1 MLFKQL
7 LCISLSII
15 FFGICISCNNRI
27 DQKAIKY
34 ANGYLFDGIQFKKE
48 SFIVKDGKFSFNES
62 TKTHNTVD
70 LNGQYVIPPF
80 GDAHTHNF
88 DDIAKF
94 DSIYKAYINE
104 GTFYVQ
110 VLTNH
115 YSNFL
120 KIRDSLNVI
129 GRIDAKFAHGGIT
142 STGGHPQSLYESQ
155 ALNYSWRAMFDPEK
169 KEEILSSRIKEN
181 DAYYIID
188 TTAELDNMWQ
198 SIVSNHPDLIKIYIL
213 NTIERA
219 RKIEKR
225 EVGTYGLS
233 EEVIEAIVKKAEG
246 ENISL
251 IAHVETIKDFELAL
265 NLGIRNFAHMPG
277 YGGGIGDQELEQLE
291 IPDSL
296 LQFASEKNISITPTV
311 SFAKYYANKWD
322 GSKMSL
328 DTTLLNK
335 KYDFIRKQLRR
346 FIDANIIITLGADQ
360 NNTTLT
366 EEIDDLLQ
374 IEAFSN
380 LEFLNILVNTTKI
393 IFPNRKIGEIRDGY
407 EASFLVLK
415 NNPLDD
421 VSNIKNIELRVKNGI
436 TLE

>member
-1 MLFKQL
+1 MLFKKL
-7 LCISLSII
+7 LGLSLSTI
-15 FFGICISCNNRI
+15 FLLIFISCNNSI
-27 DQKAIKY
+27 NQNAIKY
-34 ANGYLFDGIQFKKE
+34 VNGYIFDGIYFKKA
-48 SFIVKDGKFSFNES
+48 SFIVKDRKFNFDTS

-120 KIRDSLNVI
+120 KIKDSLNFI

-142 STGGHPQSLYESQ
+142 STGGHPHSLYESQ

-188 TTAELDNMWQ
+188 TTNELEKKWQ
-198 SIVSNHPDLIKIYIL
+198 SIVSNDPDLIKIYIL
-213 NTIERA
+213 NTIEKA
-219 RKIEKR
+219 RKKENK

-233 EEVIEAIVKKAEG
+233 EDVIEAVVKKAED
-246 ENISL
+246 ENITL
-251 IAHVETIKDFELAL
+251 IAHVETIEDFELAL
-265 NLGIRNFAHMPG
+265 NLGIKYFAHMPG
-277 YGGGIGDQELEQLE
+277 YGGGIGDKEFEKLE

-296 LQFASEKNISITPTV
+296 LQVASKKNISITPTV

-322 GSKMSL
+322 GTKMSL
-328 DTTLLNK
+328 DTTLLNN
-335 KYDFIRKQLRR
+335 KYAFIRKQLRR
-346 FIDANIIITLGADQ
+346 FIDAKIKITLGADQ

-366 EEIDDLLQ
+366 EEIDDL
-374 IEAFSN
+374 IRIKAFSN
-380 LEFLNILVNTTKI
+380 LEFLNILVNTPKTI
-393 IFPNRKIGEIRDGY
+393 CPNR
-407 EASFLVLK
+407 
-415 NNPLDD
+415 
-421 VSNIKNIELRVKNGI
+421 
-436 TLE
+436 